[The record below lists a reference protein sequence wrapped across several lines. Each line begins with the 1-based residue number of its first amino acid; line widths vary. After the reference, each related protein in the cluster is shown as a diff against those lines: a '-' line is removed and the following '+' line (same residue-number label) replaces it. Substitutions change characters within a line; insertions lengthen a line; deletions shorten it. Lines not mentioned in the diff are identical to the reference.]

1 MGLTGLIGSGFRER
15 DVGGSWVRL
24 SSLVGIAGFV
34 VVVGLIVDCFWTFG
48 VWGLLEIWFWHLLGI
63 SHFEISFCFLSY

>member
-48 VWGLLEIWFWHLLGI
+48 VWGLLEIWF
-63 SHFEISFCFLSY
+63 